1 MTSKLPL
8 KADHVGSFL
17 RTDPV
22 KQARA
27 SYANGE
33 INRAALREVE
43 DQEIEKLVK
52 KQIDVGLKAITDGDF
67 RRSFWHLDFFVSL
80 KGIEKVEID
89 RGLQFADGI
98 EVRRVSYEIKDKI
111 EFDENN
117 ALINDF
123 LYLNDLVKKY
133 GDGTQVAK
141 VTIPAPGV
149 IFYRNV
155 TEDEKKVYADARA
168 LFRDLGK
175 AYREVIRQLYNAGC
189 RYIQFDETTL
199 TTFAD
204 ENFVSLM
211 TGITD
216 LSKEEVL
223 QLIIDATNY
232 ALEDKPADLLVSVHM
247 CRGNFKSKHIHADG
261 GYDYVAPS
269 FDKLKYDA
277 FFLEYDNER
286 SGDFKPLENIQR
298 RNAEVV
304 LGVFTSKFPELEDE
318 DVINRRIK
326 EASQYI
332 PLENIALSP
341 QCGFASTE
349 EGNILTEEEQWNK
362 VKHIIQ
368 IAENVW
374 DKASI
379 DK

>member
-175 AYREVIRQLYNAGC
+175 HIVRLFGN
-189 RYIQFDETTL
+189 YIMLAAD
-199 TTFAD
+199 TF
-204 ENFVSLM
+204 NSM
-211 TGITD
+211 
-216 LSKEEVL
+216 K
-223 QLIIDATNY
+223 Q
-232 ALEDKPADLLVSVHM
+232 H
-247 CRGNFKSKHIHADG
+247 
-261 GYDYVAPS
+261 
-269 FDKLKYDA
+269 
-277 FFLEYDNER
+277 
-286 SGDFKPLENIQR
+286 
-298 RNAEVV
+298 
-304 LGVFTSKFPELEDE
+304 
-318 DVINRRIK
+318 
-326 EASQYI
+326 
-332 PLENIALSP
+332 
-341 QCGFASTE
+341 
-349 EGNILTEEEQWNK
+349 
-362 VKHIIQ
+362 
-368 IAENVW
+368 
-374 DKASI
+374 
-379 DK
+379 